1 MLKNVIGLM
10 SGTSIDGIDAAFL
23 KTDGL
28 FHVEAGEAIT
38 VPYAVDFRKTLSEH
52 VSSGM
57 QSKTVEE
64 QITVKHAEV
73 ISQLLK
79 KTNTPVDEIDLIGF
93 HGHTIYH
100 KPAQR
105 KTLQIGDGE
114 LLAKL
119 TGVDV
124 VCDFRSNDVKHGGQG
139 APLVPLYHQ
148 ALGVRL
154 EKPLAILNLGGIANI
169 TWLGHKDELLAFD
182 TGPGNALLDDFM
194 NFRLGEKQDT
204 GGKMALSGNVDQS
217 ILATLLEHPYF
228 SQNSPKSLDRNEFNL
243 TPVLK
248 LSQADGAATLCAF
261 TAEAVAKSVVLLPEP
276 PKLWLVTGGGRYNL
290 ALMRE
295 LTSRLGTEVKPV
307 EDVGWD
313 GDAIEAQAFGYLA
326 LRSVKGLPLSLPS
339 TTGVPSPTSGGV
351 LHRFAHKYHDVHRHL
366 TGTQNLKVTKG
377 SKP

>member
-28 FHVEAGEAIT
+28 CHVEAGEAIT
-38 VPYAVDFRKTLSEH
+38 VPYAVDLRKTLSEL
-52 VSSGM
+52 SSGM

-79 KTNTPVDEIDLIGF
+79 KTNTAVDEIDLIGF

-148 ALGVRL
+148 ALAVRL
-154 EKPLAILNLGGIANI
+154 EKPLAILNLGGVANI

-194 NFRLGEKQDT
+194 NFRLGEKQDN

-217 ILATLLEHPYF
+217 ILAT
-228 SQNSPKSLDRNEFNL
+228 
-243 TPVLK
+243 
-248 LSQADGAATLCAF
+248 
-261 TAEAVAKSVVLLPEP
+261 
-276 PKLWLVTGGGRYNL
+276 
-290 ALMRE
+290 
-295 LTSRLGTEVKPV
+295 
-307 EDVGWD
+307 
-313 GDAIEAQAFGYLA
+313 
-326 LRSVKGLPLSLPS
+326 
-339 TTGVPSPTSGGV
+339 
-351 LHRFAHKYHDVHRHL
+351 
-366 TGTQNLKVTKG
+366 
-377 SKP
+377 

>member
-1 MLKNVIGLM
+1 MSNRAEVKYAKNVIGLM

-28 FHVEAGEAIT
+28 LHVETGEAIT
-38 VPYAVDFRKTLSEH
+38 VPYGLDLRKTLSEL
-52 VSSGM
+52 VFSGK

-79 KTNTPVDEIDLIGF
+79 KTNTAVVEIDLIGF

-148 ALGVRL
+148 ALAVRL
-154 EKPLAILNLGGIANI
+154 EKPLAILNLGGVANI

-182 TGPGNALLDDFM
+182 TGPGNALLDDYM
-194 NFRLGEKQDT
+194 DIRLGEKQDT
-204 GGKMALSGNVDQS
+204 GGKLALSGNVDQS

-228 SQNSPKSLDRNEFNL
+228 SQNSPKSLDRNEFDL

-248 LSQADGAATLCAF
+248 LSQADGVATLCAF

-290 ALMRE
+290 AVMRE

-351 LHRFAHKYHDVHRHL
+351 LHRSVHKYHDVHRI
-366 TGTQNLKVTKG
+366 
-377 SKP
+377 

>member
-1 MLKNVIGLM
+1 M
-10 SGTSIDGIDAAFL
+10 DGIDAAFL

-28 FHVEAGEAIT
+28 CHVEAGEAIT
-38 VPYAVDFRKTLSEH
+38 VPYTEDLRKQISE
-52 VSSGM
+52 VVTSCKV
-57 QSKTVEE
+57 SKTIEE
-64 QITVKHAEV
+64 LVTVIHAEV
-73 ISQLLK
+73 ITQLLNK
-79 KTNTPVDEIDLIGF
+79 KKSSSNEIDLIGF

-100 KPAQR
+100 NPDIR

-124 VCDFRSNDVKHGGQG
+124 VCDFRSNDVMHGGQG
-139 APLVPLYHQ
+139 APLVPLYHRAVASQ
-148 ALGVRL
+148 LA
-154 EKPLAILNLGGIANI
+154 KPLAILNLGGVANI
-169 TWLGHKDELLAFD
+169 TWLGHEDELLAFD

-228 SQNSPKSLDRNEFNL
+228 SQNSPKSLDRNEFDL

-290 ALMRE
+290 AVMRE

-351 LHRFAHKYHDVHRHL
+351 LHRFVHKYHDVHRI
-366 TGTQNLKVTKG
+366 
-377 SKP
+377 

>member
-10 SGTSIDGIDAAFL
+10 SGTSMDGIDAAFL

-28 FHVEAGEAIT
+28 CHVEAGEAIT
-38 VPYAVDFRKTLSEH
+38 VPYTEDLRKQISE
-52 VSSGM
+52 VVTSCKV
-57 QSKTVEE
+57 SKTIEE
-64 QITVKHAEV
+64 LVTVIHAEV
-73 ISQLLK
+73 ITQLLNK
-79 KTNTPVDEIDLIGF
+79 KKSSSNEIDLIGF

-100 KPAQR
+100 NPDIR

-124 VCDFRSNDVKHGGQG
+124 VCDFRSNDVMHGGQG
-139 APLVPLYHQ
+139 APLVPLYHRAVASQ
-148 ALGVRL
+148 LA
-154 EKPLAILNLGGIANI
+154 KPLAILNLGGVANI
-169 TWLGHKDELLAFD
+169 TWLGHEDELLAFD

-228 SQNSPKSLDRNEFNL
+228 SQNSPKSLDRNEFDL

-261 TAEAVAKSVVLLPEP
+261 TAEAVAKSFVLLPEP

-351 LHRFAHKYHDVHRHL
+351 LHRFVHKYHDVHRI
-366 TGTQNLKVTKG
+366 
-377 SKP
+377 